1 MLVYG
6 IYDLRTEECVY
17 VGKTIHAMLFRWGQH
32 ISQAHHPNPKCRNGW
47 LQVLLREQG
56 YRNFEPRL
64 LDPAPGEPPFETD
77 EDLRK
82 QEQDRIDELY
92 PKCNMKRAYRD
103 HKCACGFYLQP
114 THMDRHLDSRC
125 HFVRMKCMKDGV
137 YKFDKSVMMD
147 ADERGEFW

>member
-1 MLVYG
+1 MSAKQSTPCCSGGGSTSVR
-6 IYDLRTEECVY
+6 RTTQTRSA
-17 VGKTIHAMLFRWGQH
+17 GT
-32 ISQAHHPNPKCRNGW
+32 W

-56 YRNFEPRL
+56 YKNFEPRQ
-64 LDPAPGEPPFETD
+64 LDPAPGEPPFATD

-82 QEQDRIDELY
+82 QEQARIDELY